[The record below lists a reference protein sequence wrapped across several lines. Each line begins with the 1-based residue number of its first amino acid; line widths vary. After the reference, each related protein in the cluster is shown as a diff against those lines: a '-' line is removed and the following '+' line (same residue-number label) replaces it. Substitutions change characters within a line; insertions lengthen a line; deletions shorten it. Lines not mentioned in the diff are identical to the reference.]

1 MLLNKTKL
9 LSSKNQYLKETESI
23 LQSFKKKKKKGKF
36 MAKPQNLGIDIF
48 DYFYESSF
56 CTS

>member
-23 LQSFKKKKKKGKF
+23 LQSFKKKKKGKF